1 MTWDQI
7 NVDWQQLSARLK
19 ENWSRLTDQE
29 LTGIAGKREQLIRS
43 LHLRYGYPK
52 QRAEIDIDRFIR
64 HLTPEDAHKESAT
77 K

>member
-7 NVDWQQLSARLK
+7 NGDWQQLSARLK

-29 LTGIAGKREQLIRS
+29 LAGIAGKREQLIRA

-52 QRAEIDIDRFIR
+52 QRAEIEIDRFIR
-64 HLTPEDAHKESAT
+64 QLRPGDAREEIAT